1 MSSNPKPCLAA
12 KSSILRGCAAGLVLA
27 IAACSQGPRPA
38 PRPITILVPS
48 AAASLSSALYMQL
61 ASNAA
66 LFAVRASEL
75 AEQRSTNQG
84 LLADAREIA
93 ADQRGIGGQLSYAG
107 RRLDLLPRADL
118 PGAMLDD
125 LERLNRSPD
134 FDRDYRRLVG
144 TALSRALEAHQI
156 FARGGSS
163 ATLRPVAAMAA
174 PVTQRNLA
182 RIRGR

>member
-12 KSSILRGCAAGLVLA
+12 KSSILRGCAVGLVLA

-38 PRPITILVPS
+38 PRPITILPS
-48 AAASLSSALYMQL
+48 AAASLSPAMYMEL
-61 ASNAA
+61 VSNAA
-66 LFAVRASEL
+66 LFAVRASAL
-75 AEQRSTNQG
+75 AEQRSSNEG
-84 LLADAREIA
+84 VRSDAREVA
-93 ADQRGIGGQLSYAG
+93 ADQGAIGAQLSYAG
-107 RRLDLLPRADL
+107 RRVDLLPRADL
-118 PGAMLDD
+118 PDSMQAD
-125 LERLNRSPD
+125 LAGLAQSPD

-144 TALSRALEAHQI
+144 QSLNRALEAHQI

>member
-1 MSSNPKPCLAA
+1 MSSNLKPCSVVRSAIA
-12 KSSILRGCAAGLVLA
+12 RCATAGLMIA
-27 IAACSQGPRPA
+27 IAGCSTSPRPA
-38 PRPITILVPS
+38 PRAVTILPS
-48 AAASLSSALYMQL
+48 AVAALSPAIYMQL
-61 ASNAA
+61 VSNAA

-75 AEQRSTNQG
+75 AAQRSSNEG
-84 LLADAREIA
+84 VRSDAREVA
-93 ADQRGIGGQLSYAG
+93 ADQGAIGAQLSYAG
-107 RRLDLLPRADL
+107 RRVDLLPRADL
-118 PGAMLDD
+118 PDAMQAD
-125 LERLNRSPD
+125 LAGLAQSPE

-144 TALSRALEAHQI
+144 TALSRALEAHQL

>member
-1 MSSNPKPCLAA
+1 MSSNPKPCWAARPTLSRCLAT
-12 KSSILRGCAAGLVLA
+12 GLVLA
-27 IAACSQGPRPA
+27 IAGCSTSPRPA
-38 PRPITILVPS
+38 PRAVTILPS
-48 AAASLSSALYMQL
+48 AAAALSPAIYMQL
-61 ASNAA
+61 VSNAA

-75 AEQRSTNQG
+75 AEQRSSNEG
-84 LLADAREIA
+84 VRADAREVA
-93 ADQRGIGGQLSYAG
+93 ADQSAIGAQLSYAG
-107 RRLDLLPRADL
+107 RRVDLLPRADL
-118 PGAMLDD
+118 SEPMQAD
-125 LERLNRSPD
+125 LAGLAQSPD

-144 TALSRALEAHQI
+144 QALNRALEAHQI